1 MSFANS
7 TSKNSKL
14 NSNAK
19 KRGPSISD
27 TIVSPFSKDHLAKIK
42 HQISNTSSLGE
53 ENQETNP
60 LNKFA

>member
-27 TIVSPFSKDHLAKIK
+27 AIVSPFSKDHLAKIK

-53 ENQETNP
+53 EN
-60 LNKFA
+60 